1 MHEHIK
7 AAVAADFPRTR
18 NELETMI
25 RIPSVSA
32 PDFDAGEVRRSADL
46 VADLFRQSGLEDV
59 RLLELDGAHP
69 AVYGTKQGPEGAPTV
84 LLYAHHDVQPPGPGE
99 IWDTAPFEP
108 TERDGRLYGRGAA
121 DDKCG
126 IAIHLST
133 LRALGDDPPVTVK
146 VFIEGEEE
154 IGSEHLAEFL
164 DRYAETLAADAI
176 VIADAGNWRV
186 GTPALA
192 TTLRG
197 LVDCT
202 VTVRTLHAGVHSGS
216 FGGIYPDANMALARV
231 LASLHHDD
239 GTVAVSGL
247 KSGDAD
253 PLDLTIDEVNEQM
266 LPVDGL
272 EQIGSGS
279 LTARTWRQPAI
290 SILAIDSVPVS
301 KAINQIVPEA
311 RAKVSMRIPPGQD
324 AATAM
329 EGLSNHLEASA
340 PWGVAVDV
348 RKGSAGDAF
357 ELDTTGPAYDAYRAG
372 LAAGYGI
379 DALEIGVGGSI
390 PFVAA
395 FSERYRDA
403 AILLV
408 GASDPMSRY
417 HGPNESLELA
427 DLEKSIVS
435 QVVALM
441 EMGNG

>member
-1 MHEHIK
+1 MHEDIT
-7 AAVAADFPRTR
+7 AAVAADLARTR
-18 NELETMI
+18 SELEEMI

-32 PDFDAGEVRRSADL
+32 PDFDPAEVRRSADY
-46 VADLFRQSGLEDV
+46 VADLLRGGGLSDV
-59 RLLELDGAHP
+59 RLLELEGAHP
-69 AVYGTKQGPEGAPTV
+69 AVFGMKPGPEGAPTV
-84 LLYAHHDVQPPGPGE
+84 LLYAHHDVQPPGPDD
-99 IWDTAPFEP
+99 IWDTPAFEP
-108 TERDGRLYGRGAA
+108 VERDGRLYGRGSA

-133 LRALGDDPPVTVK
+133 LRVLADDMPVTVK

-154 IGSEHLAEFL
+154 IGSEHLVEFL
-164 DRYAETLAADAI
+164 DAYADTLAADAI

-231 LASLHHDD
+231 LSGLHDD
-239 GTVAVSGL
+239 DGNVAVAGL
-247 KSGDAD
+247 RSGDAD
-253 PLDLTIDEVNEQM
+253 PLDLTADEIDEQM
-266 LPVDGL
+266 MPVDGL
-272 EQIGSGS
+272 EQIGTGS
-279 LTARTWRQPAI
+279 LTARTWQQPAI
-290 SILAIDSVPVS
+290 SVLAIDSVPIA

-311 RAKVSMRIPPGQD
+311 SAKVSMRIPPGQD
-324 AATAM
+324 SGDAM
-329 EGLSNHLEASA
+329 RALADHLHASA
-340 PWGVAVDV
+340 PWGAQVTV
-348 RKGSAGDAF
+348 KEGSCGDAF
-357 ELDTTGPAYDAYRAG
+357 ELDTTGSAYDAYRAG
-372 LAAGYGI
+372 MEAGYGTE
-379 DALEIGVGGSI
+379 ALEIGVGGSI

-395 FSERYRDA
+395 FSERYPAA

-427 DLEKSIVS
+427 DLEKAIVS
-435 QVVALM
+435 QVVALK
-441 EMGNG
+441 EMAKG